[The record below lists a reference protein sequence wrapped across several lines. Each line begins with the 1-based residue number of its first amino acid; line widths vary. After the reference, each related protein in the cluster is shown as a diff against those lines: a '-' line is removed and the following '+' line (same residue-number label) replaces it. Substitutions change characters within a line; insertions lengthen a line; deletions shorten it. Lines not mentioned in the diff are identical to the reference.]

1 MSSRF
6 AAVESTDRRATAGL
20 QAAPH
25 ASKGQEN
32 GRAKGAS
39 ASFREAHEHR
49 AHSVHLVIDALGN
62 AAAHGACMTMNS
74 TLELLTPTDVAL
86 SLGLRPK
93 TLANWRTALQGPPF
107 LKIGTRVLYERT
119 KLEAW
124 AHAQEVS
131 TYPTVKRAR

>member
-1 MSSRF
+1 MHL
-6 AAVESTDRRATAGL
+6 AL
-20 QAAPH
+20 
-25 ASKGQEN
+25 
-32 GRAKGAS
+32 GAS
-39 ASFREAHEHR
+39 SE
-49 AHSVHLVIDALGN
+49 
-62 AAAHGACMTMNS
+62 AAAHGARMTMRS

-124 AHAQEVS
+124 AQAREVT
-131 TYPTVKRAR
+131 TYRTVKRAR

>member
-1 MSSRF
+1 VHL
-6 AAVESTDRRATAGL
+6 AVDAL
-20 QAAPH
+20 
-25 ASKGQEN
+25 SKG
-32 GRAKGAS
+32 
-39 ASFREAHEHR
+39 
-49 AHSVHLVIDALGN
+49 
-62 AAAHGACMTMNS
+62 AAHGACMTMNS

-124 AHAQEVS
+124 AQAQEVS

>member
-1 MSSRF
+1 
-6 AAVESTDRRATAGL
+6 
-20 QAAPH
+20 
-25 ASKGQEN
+25 
-32 GRAKGAS
+32 
-39 ASFREAHEHR
+39 
-49 AHSVHLVIDALGN
+49 VHLALDALSK

-124 AHAQEVS
+124 AQAQEVS